1 MTNRM
6 PLFPIR
12 GPDLRFPSSF
22 NPANF
27 HTAIDSLS
35 QLAYFPNTSCFHFPA
50 QGKGMDSKNYSD
62 EAGAILDEAAALLS
76 KHISRGTHNIYD
88 LQIAAPSARDES
100 YLFDLIG
107 RIDHKVLQGC
117 SLYIQI
123 RGIAYKVL
131 YGVYWR
137 SVYSDEQFWGLRC
150 EEIERGMWA
159 EGNIDTN
166 CIDLP
171 IQYTEEGWTVEEQ
184 SLQYLLNRDLPLFE
198 NTIS

>member
-1 MTNRM
+1 MDTKRHSEETGYMSYMTA
-6 PLFPIR
+6 
-12 GPDLRFPSSF
+12 DESSSH
-22 NPANF
+22 PAVFASHN
-27 HTAIDSLS
+27 S
-35 QLAYFPNTSCFHFPA
+35 PA
-50 QGKGMDSKNYSD
+50 
-62 EAGAILDEAAALLS
+62 AF
-76 KHISRGTHNIYD
+76 D
-88 LQIAAPSARDES
+88 LQINAPSAREES

-107 RIDHKVLQGC
+107 RIDHKVLQGY

-137 SVYSDEQFWGLRC
+137 SVYSDQQFWGLRC

-159 EGNIDTN
+159 DDEDDTT

-171 IQYTEEGWTVEEQ
+171 IRYTEEGWTVEEQ
-184 SLQYLLNRDLPLFE
+184 SLQFLLNLDLPLFE